1 MSLAR
6 KNEEAA
12 ANLQESE
19 EAAANLQEAKEFK
32 EPKESK
38 EWREC
43 NRLYCRCNASHRC
56 VETRIFL
63 GFLAPFLY
71 YLPNFTLVT
80 CPISPESEVMSCEQ
94 FPPHPAVY
102 KAN

>member
-32 EPKESK
+32 ESK
-38 EWREC
+38 E
-43 NRLYCRCNASHRC
+43 
-56 VETRIFL
+56 
-63 GFLAPFLY
+63 
-71 YLPNFTLVT
+71 
-80 CPISPESEVMSCEQ
+80 
-94 FPPHPAVY
+94 
-102 KAN
+102 